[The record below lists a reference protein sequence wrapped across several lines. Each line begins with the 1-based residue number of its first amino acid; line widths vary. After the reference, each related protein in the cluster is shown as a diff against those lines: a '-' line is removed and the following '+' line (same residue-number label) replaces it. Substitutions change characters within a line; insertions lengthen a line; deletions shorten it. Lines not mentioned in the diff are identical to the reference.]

1 MPERDLVYLK
11 QIMDCIFDLELF
23 VKDCNENSFI
33 ADKKTQSAAIR
44 MLELIGEVTKRL
56 SDELKHNNQ
65 NIAWKKIAGLRDVLI
80 HNYEGVDIS
89 AVWQIIQIN
98 IPELKKQI
106 QSLIQKYN

>member
-65 NIAWKKIAGLRDVLI
+65 NIAWKKIAGLRDVPCHCGGSGEIPSQPL
-80 HNYEGVDIS
+80 
-89 AVWQIIQIN
+89 N
-98 IPELKKQI
+98 IRQ
-106 QSLIQKYN
+106 QWMRG